1 MSANGPRSGWP
12 CGGRCPL
19 PCGLHK
25 LPLTWGGRGP
35 PCPRIRSG
43 GLWTAAGG
51 STRGLCPS
59 AIGDQPRGLARADR
73 EGGCKWLGPAP
84 CPDTRPL
91 GWSPLHSVVS
101 FVVDAGFHSDLAGP
115 QFPLGDNMCGDSSG
129 HRCGDTWVTERN
141 PVTVTLACNKP
152 ALNSGLKPQPLLLRA
167 GRRLC
172 PHGAFCLP
180 SALGGLL
187 TPAGLPPTPGRAPQP
202 SLWPRGLSLCSPAG
216 HAQVHEVTPAL
227 GGLHHHVRGSCIL
240 PAGESWGPPRSRSK
254 AQKTQRRLVEA

>member
-25 LPLTWGGRGP
+25 LPSTWGGRGP

-51 STRGLCPS
+51 STWGLCPS
-59 AIGDQPRGLARADR
+59 AMVTSPAALRVLIGKGGASGWARRPARTPARWGGPLCTRWCHLWWMLDSTLTLLGL
-73 EGGCKWLGPAP
+73 
-84 CPDTRPL
+84 
-91 GWSPLHSVVS
+91 S
-101 FVVDAGFHSDLAGP
+101 FRWKAT
-115 QFPLGDNMCGDSSG
+115 CGDSSG
-129 HRCGDTWVTERN
+129 HRCRDTWVTERN

-172 PHGAFCLP
+172 PHGALCLP